1 MPGGSKEGGGLEVGS
16 AYKMKGHTQP
26 GPFQR
31 KSPLKQRKGEH
42 HVEADTV
49 GSKSSD
55 ARAGSPL
62 ERKSPLKQT
71 EKFKAPETVKTPER
85 HQMAVSKKQGFKWSE
100 DTQQWTNTS
109 TGEIFSSEEMKTAL
123 DTKLYKTKDTY
134 TYDPNRLSE
143 DY

>member
-1 MPGGSKEGGGLEVGS
+1 MPWNDDGSRKDPSV
-16 AYKMKGHTQP
+16 YKLKGHTLP
-26 GPFQR
+26 GPFQ
-31 KSPLKQRKGEH
+31 KKAPLKQRKGEH

-71 EKFKAPETVKTPER
+71 DS
-85 HQMAVSKKQGFKWSE
+85 VSKKQGVIDESGAKLKWSE

-109 TGEIFSSEEMKTAL
+109 TGEILSSDEVKTIMKR
-123 DTKLYKTKDTY
+123 D
-134 TYDPNRLSE
+134 E
-143 DY
+143 I